1 MSHMRLDKVPASEL
15 ELFKKRTPKSGEIFE
30 EVSGMV
36 PFGVNSNYRYA
47 DPYPI
52 YMKRAKGSR
61 IWDVDG
67 NEYIDFNMAFGA
79 LGIGH
84 SHPKL
89 VEAIEE
95 KIEEGT
101 IFGFEFDEML
111 DLAKIIKARYKV
123 DMMKFQS
130 TGLEATFHALRIA
143 RAFTGRKKIVK
154 FEGCYHGSHDFLLV
168 SVKPSKYKAGHPVT
182 PNQVPGSQ
190 GVLEDVVKHTLVAQ
204 FNNLES
210 VEKIMRQH
218 GNDVAAI
225 ILEPIPMNMG
235 FVIPKPGFLEGLRS
249 ICDEYNCLL
258 IFDEI
263 KTGGKFYS
271 GAAGYFKVRP
281 DLMTLGKAIAGGFPL
296 SVVAGKKEIMQ
307 SIVPGVVSH
316 AGTFNANPVAIRAG
330 LVTLRDILTEEALS
344 YASRLGEELAKGYLD
359 IIKDEGIEA
368 TVQYIGVSG
377 SMVFAKDE
385 VVDWRSFQK
394 VDVGKWWLFM
404 IAMMNRGVLPNYG
417 PDEQWTVSTQHTKED
432 IETTIEKFKEVAKII
447 KRVELELPL
456 VEAV

>member
-1 MSHMRLDKVPASEL
+1 MRLDKVPASEL
-15 ELFKKRTPKSGEIFE
+15 ELFKRRTPNSSRIFD
-30 EVSGMV
+30 EVQGLV

-52 YMKRAKGSR
+52 YMRRAKGSR
-61 IWDVDG
+61 MWDVDG

-84 SHPKL
+84 SHPRL
-89 VEAIEE
+89 VEAIRE

-111 DLAKIIKARYKV
+111 ELAKIIRSRFNV
-123 DMMKFQS
+123 DMMKFSS

-143 RAFTGRKKIVK
+143 RAFTGRKKVLK
-154 FEGCYHGSHDFLLV
+154 FEGCYHGSHDYLLV

-182 PNQVPGSQ
+182 PNSVPGSQ
-190 GVLEDVVKHTLVAQ
+190 GVLEEVVKNTLVAQ
-204 FNNLES
+204 FNSLES
-210 VEKIMRQH
+210 VEKVMRVH
-218 GNDVAAI
+218 GNEVAAI

-235 FVIPKPGFLEGLRS
+235 FVLPKPGFLEGLRS

-271 GAAGYFKVRP
+271 GAAGHFKVKP

-296 SVVAGKKEIMQ
+296 SVVAGRREVMQ
-307 SIVPGVVSH
+307 SIVPGVVAH

-330 LVTLRDILTEEALS
+330 LVTLRDILTESELAK
-344 YASRLGEELAKGYLD
+344 ASRLGEELAKGYLD
-359 IIKDEGIEA
+359 VIRDEGIEA
-368 TVQYIGVSG
+368 TVQYLGVSG

-404 IAMMNRGVLPNYG
+404 IAMMNRGVIPNYG

-432 IETTIEKFKEVAKII
+432 VEVAVERFKEVAKII
-447 KRVELELPL
+447 KKVELELPL